1 MIIRFTYYN
10 MSSILIYYIITTCS
24 YVKLSNKQ
32 IIIELSLVN
41 IQLLSQYYICIY
53 DFFHGEGGDFNRHI
67 QYTHMTCIQTII
79 YMLYFVQNVVF
90 EGGGV

>member
-53 DFFHGEGGDFNRHI
+53 DFFTGKGEILTDIFSIHI
-67 QYTHMTCIQTII
+67 
-79 YMLYFVQNVVF
+79 
-90 EGGGV
+90 